1 MKYIKKQPFV
11 MSGLTLG
18 LAALGNL
25 LQSYGMT
32 FRLICGAIA
41 LVLFLTLTIKIILNF
56 SDYLAEFKNPATASV
71 YPTYPMT
78 MMLLSTYLE
87 PLFGLDKSVGH
98 MVWWA
103 GIVINAIMMVAFIF
117 MFVFKRNINLVFPS
131 WGVVSCGIVVASVT
145 APYYGELQIG
155 QLLFWLGLVGGIIVL
170 PFMLYRVYKLRN
182 LPEPA
187 IPTITILCAPFSLLV
202 AGYVNSFPEYNRV
215 FLIGLLIFAQ
225 ILYFTTVV
233 QVPGFMRLKFIP
245 SFSGLT
251 FPLVISALSLKL
263 AVAKLGIQ
271 SPILNGLILVETL
284 IATFAVIFVLVG
296 YLRLIY
302 ISAKE
307 DTAQPAKVA

>member
-25 LQSYGMT
+25 LQSYGMM
-32 FRLICGAIA
+32 FRLICGALSLI
-41 LVLFLTLTIKIILNF
+41 LFLTLTIKIVLNF
-56 SDYLAEFKNPATASV
+56 TDYLAEYKNPATASV
-71 YPTYPMT
+71 APTYPMT
-78 MMLLSTYLE
+78 MMLLATYLE
-87 PLFGLDKSVGH
+87 PLLGLNKSVGH
-98 MVWWA
+98 VVWWA
-103 GIVINAIMMVAFIF
+103 GIILNAIMMIAFIF
-117 MFVFKRNINLVFPS
+117 LFVLKRNINLVLPS

-145 APYYGELQIG
+145 APYFNQIELGQI
-155 QLLFWLGLVGGIIVL
+155 LFWIGLVGGILVM

-182 LPEPA
+182 IPELA

-202 AGYVNSFPEYNRV
+202 AGYVNSFPEYNRAL
-215 FLIGLLIFAQ
+215 LIGLLIFAQ

-263 AVAKLGIQ
+263 AVGKLGIQ
-271 SPILNGLILVETL
+271 SPILNGLILVETI
-284 IATFAVIFVLVG
+284 IATLAVIFVLVG

-302 ISAKE
+302 VSAQE
-307 DTAQPAKVA
+307 DTAYPAKVA